1 MLHSSQTLAQQDPGW
16 PPCSMWSKKKT
27 GLQSSEVAF
36 SKNCILCQNYQK
48 KKKTKNVEILGCW
61 CNFPSGMCEVNDVKC
76 ALWNHHP
83 VENQQFT
90 HKHVS
95 TWSFWMLPEVMSEG
109 CTWLHA
115 YTGVITKYP
124 QANRCLSLSS
134 SLPWQGCYF
143 FCNRQGQPT
152 LKDCTGLT
160 FQTVFHRIFGIK

>member
-16 PPCSMWSKKKT
+16 PPCSMWSKENWFAILRGSFFQKLHPLSK
-27 GLQSSEVAF
+27 LSEE
-36 SKNCILCQNYQK
+36 

-61 CNFPSGMCEVNDVKC
+61 CNFFSGMCEVNDVRC
-76 ALWNHHP
+76 ALWNHHH
-83 VENQQFT
+83 VEKQQFT
-90 HKHVS
+90 PKHVS

-124 QANRCLSLSS
+124 QAHRCLSLSS
-134 SLPWQGCYF
+134 SFPWQGCYF
-143 FCNRQGQPT
+143 FCNRQGRPA

-160 FQTVFHRIFGIK
+160 FQTVFHRVFGIK